1 MKRIIIKVG
10 STSISDKESLNL
22 ARMRNLVRLLIALR
36 AKFEVI
42 LVSSA
47 AISAGFTRLNIDR
60 SDPLNRQVLSTIGQP
75 YLMSAY
81 NEILAE
87 FSVLGGQILLTAHD
101 FSAKNAASHLKCVL
115 EAMLSHKI
123 LPIINENDAVSID
136 ELIFGDNDTL
146 AARATLCFEAD
157 MLVILSDI
165 DGFYD
170 KNPAEFKDA
179 TLIKKISQIPE
190 NSLKG
195 EAKAGSEHGTGGIVT
210 KLRAANMLLK
220 AGKSMFLASGF
231 DLSVAEAFLL
241 HDKQIGGTVFARLD
255 DKNDTLMSINSSLQ
269 THKDKF

>member
-1 MKRIIIKVG
+1 MKRIVIKVG

-22 ARMRNLVRLLIALR
+22 PRLRNLVRLLIALR

-47 AISAGFTRLNIDR
+47 AISAGYTRLKIER
-60 SDPLNRQVLSTIGQP
+60 TDPLNRQVLSTIGQP

-87 FSVLGGQILLTAHD
+87 FSTLGGQVLLTAHD
-101 FSAKNAASHLKCVL
+101 FASKSSTKHLQIVI

-123 LPIINENDAVSID
+123 LPIINENDAVSCD
-136 ELIFGDNDTL
+136 EIIFGDNDTL
-146 AARATLCFEAD
+146 AAKAALCFEAD

-179 TLIKKISQIPE
+179 RLIKKVSQIPA

-210 KLRAANMLLK
+210 KLRAADILLN

-231 DLSVAEAFLL
+231 DLSTAESFLL
-241 HDKQIGGTVFARLD
+241 HNKQTGGTLFKR
-255 DKNDTLMSINSSLQ
+255 
-269 THKDKF
+269 